1 MYDSF
6 KALVG
11 EQNFTFVEED
21 DNPAFVKY
29 HAPFVPSMAK
39 PVGDLI
45 MKKEAAAPAAES

>member
-21 DNPAFVKY
+21 DNPANRGG
-29 HAPFVPSMAK
+29 HAPFVPS
-39 PVGDLI
+39 
-45 MKKEAAAPAAES
+45 AAAGVAEILKRG